1 MNVCDICKCSQ
12 ICACFSGTPYRII
25 GPSCSICSRST
36 RGLSLLRSLWINIRV
51 SCTRTDGRS
60 VKSSVK
66 PCQIL
71 SPAERYV
78 VLRYNAAVVSAVNR
92 ETETSTE
99 LGSLIITQPSLS
111 SCPPVLYADD
121 SETAS
126 WTTEQHSSG
135 LLEKRGEL
143 FWRTAVDG
151 AVTSVLYW
159 PIARSRD
166 YTCCAYALH
175 NTGKGYAIGVLAVK
189 FNSIF
194 SGKMYGK

>member
-1 MNVCDICKCSQ
+1 MLSAILHRITLFCWTIVSFSIKKCSLCGVCKYSQ
-12 ICACFSGTPYRII
+12 ISGCFSGTPYRII
-25 GPSCSICSRST
+25 GPSCRICSRST

-60 VKSSVK
+60 VKSNVK

-111 SCPPVLYADD
+111 SSPLVFYADD
-121 SETAS
+121 SETA
-126 WTTEQHSSG
+126 
-135 LLEKRGEL
+135 
-143 FWRTAVDG
+143 D
-151 AVTSVLYW
+151 
-159 PIARSRD
+159 
-166 YTCCAYALH
+166 
-175 NTGKGYAIGVLAVK
+175 
-189 FNSIF
+189 
-194 SGKMYGK
+194 